1 LNNNYLSSKSVTY
14 ISVDIECSGPIP
26 AEYSMLSLGACVVG
40 NEENNNYNKEND
52 YTFYIEIQPLSD
64 NYVKEA
70 LEIAG
75 LSMQQLKLK
84 GKEPKEAMKKF
95 ADWIAKVSG
104 DKKKPIFVASP
115 IAFDWC
121 FVNYYFIKFL
131 GYNPFGVSGIDLKS
145 VWIGKTDSK
154 WHVTTID
161 DIKKKLGLEN
171 IAHTHN
177 ALEDAKEQSTIFRKM
192 MGSTLYNI

>member
-1 LNNNYLSSKSVTY
+1 LNNNSLSSKSVTY

-26 AEYSMLSLGACVVG
+26 VEYSMLSLGACVVG
-40 NEENNNYNKEND
+40 HEDNND
-52 YTFYIEIQPLSD
+52 YTFYVEIQPISD
-64 NYVKEA
+64 HYVKEA

-75 LSMQQLKLK
+75 LSMQKLK
-84 GKEPKEAMKKF
+84 VKGTEPKETMKKF

-104 DKKKPIFVASP
+104 DKKPIFVASP

-145 VWIGKTDSK
+145 VWIGKTNCK

-161 DIKKKLGLEN
+161 DIKKTLGLEH

-177 ALEDAKEQSTIFRKM
+177 ALEDAKEQSKIFGKM
-192 MGSTLYNI
+192 MDSTQI

>member
-14 ISVDIECSGPIP
+14 VSVDIECSGPIP

-40 NEENNNYNKEND
+40 NEENNNNKEND

-75 LSMQQLKLK
+75 LSMQELKLK
-84 GKEPKEAMKKF
+84 GTAPKEAMKKF
-95 ADWIAKVSG
+95 ADWIAKASC
-104 DKKKPIFVASP
+104 DKKPIFVASP

-121 FVNYYFIKFL
+121 FVNYYFLKFL
-131 GYNPFGVSGIDLKS
+131 GYNPFGLSGIDLKS
-145 VWIGKTDSK
+145 VWIGKTNSK
-154 WHVTTID
+154 WHVTTIGG
-161 DIKKKLGLEN
+161 IKKKLGLEN

-177 ALEDAKEQSTIFRKM
+177 ALEDAKEQSTIFHKM
-192 MGSTLYNI
+192 MEFT

>member
-1 LNNNYLSSKSVTY
+1 
-14 ISVDIECSGPIP
+14 
-26 AEYSMLSLGACVVG
+26 MLSLGACVVG
-40 NEENNNYNKEND
+40 HEDNND
-52 YTFYIEIQPLSD
+52 YTFYMEIQPLSD

-75 LSMQQLKLK
+75 LSMQELKVK
-84 GKEPKEAMKKF
+84 GAAPKEAMEKF

-104 DKKKPIFVASP
+104 DRKPIFVGSP

-145 VWIGKTDSK
+145 VWIGKTNSK

-161 DIKKKLGLEN
+161 YIKKKVWRTSL
-171 IAHTHN
+171 TH
-177 ALEDAKEQSTIFRKM
+177 IM
-192 MGSTLYNI
+192 H

>member
-1 LNNNYLSSKSVTY
+1 MVMNFFTKQQLNNYYLSSKSVTY

-40 NEENNNYNKEND
+40 NEENNNNK
-52 YTFYIEIQPLSD
+52 EIQP
-64 NYVKEA
+64 YVKEA

-75 LSMQQLKLK
+75 LSMQELKLK

-95 ADWIAKVSG
+95 ADWIAKVLG

-115 IAFDWC
+115 ISFDWC

-145 VWIGKTDSK
+145 VWIGKTNSK

-192 MGSTLYNI
+192 MGSTFI